1 VAKSLSSDFRR
12 FFLRGLAAFLP
23 TLLTIWVIISVV
35 TFVDQHIGSSID
47 TGVQWLIHRIMV
59 WSSSENLPIWA
70 EPSNLANFWKDKHLN
85 FIGFGLAI
93 VGIYFFGKFI
103 ASFVGRTFWRVME
116 RGFLRLPIIR
126 QIYPYIKQVTDFLLS
141 EQKMKFTR
149 VVAVEYPRKGIWAMG
164 LVTGAGMKA
173 LKRKETD
180 DLLTVFIPSSP
191 MPVTGYTITVSR
203 DEVIDVPLSIDEAL
217 RFTVSGGVIMPT
229 HQQASEKEID
239 QARYKA
245 LPGGHTKENSA

>member
-1 VAKSLSSDFRR
+1 
-12 FFLRGLAAFLP
+12 LAEFWGEG
-23 TLLTIWVIISVV
+23 TEWGK
-35 TFVDQHIGSSID
+35 FWD
-47 TGVQWLIHRIMV
+47 TYLW
-59 WSSSENLPIWA
+59 W
-70 EPSNLANFWKDKHLN
+70 
-85 FIGFGLAI
+85 IGFALAI

-103 ASFVGRTFWRVME
+103 ASFVGRAFWRMME
-116 RGFLRLPIIR
+116 RGFLRLPIIK

-141 EQKMKFTR
+141 EQKMRFTR

-173 LKRKETD
+173 LKRTATD

-217 RFTVSGGVIMPT
+217 RFTVSGGVILPI
-229 HQQASEKEID
+229 HQQATEEEID

-245 LPGGHTKENSA
+245 LPESHTKENSA